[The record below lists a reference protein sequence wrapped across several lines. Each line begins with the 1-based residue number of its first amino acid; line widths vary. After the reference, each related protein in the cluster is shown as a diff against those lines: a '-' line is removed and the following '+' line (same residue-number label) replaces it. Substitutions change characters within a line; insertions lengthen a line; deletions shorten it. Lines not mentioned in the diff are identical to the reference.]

1 MRQDTLQTRHH
12 EKKEKERSMSNVFLR
27 RTRDADTPMPA
38 RQSTTTPPRWVKVSA
53 VIIMILV
60 LLFVILHL
68 TGNGMG
74 AHMHMSIIRHGGQP
88 L

>member
-1 MRQDTLQTRHH
+1 
-12 EKKEKERSMSNVFLR
+12 MSKNVFQ
-27 RTRDADTPMPA
+27 RTEVEE
-38 RQSTTTPPRWVKVSA
+38 TPPRARKATPLMPLWVKVSL
-53 VIIMILV
+53 VIILILV

-74 AHMHMSIIRHGGQP
+74 HMHMSFTEAGGRA

>member
-1 MRQDTLQTRHH
+1 MR
-12 EKKEKERSMSNVFLR
+12 NVFLGR
-27 RTRDADTPMPA
+27 KHNADTPMPA
-38 RQSTTTPPRWVKVSA
+38 CQSITTTPRWVKVSL
-53 VIIMILV
+53 VIIIILV

-74 AHMHMSIIRHGGQP
+74 AHMHMSSIEARGQQ

>member
-1 MRQDTLQTRHH
+1 MRDDRLPARNH
-12 EKKEKERSMSNVFLR
+12 EKKAKEHSMRNVFFG
-27 RTRDADTPMPA
+27 RTRNVDTPI
-38 RQSTTTPPRWVKVSA
+38 RRSTTTTPRWVKVSV
-53 VIIMILV
+53 VIILILV

-74 AHMHMSIIRHGGQP
+74 AHMHMSIIEHGEQP

>member
-1 MRQDTLQTRHH
+1 
-12 EKKEKERSMSNVFLR
+12 MSKRLFP
-27 RTRDADTPMPA
+27 RTRVEDTPTRTHRVTAPM
-38 RQSTTTPPRWVKVSA
+38 PRWVKVSI
-53 VIIMILV
+53 VILLLLV

-74 AHMHMSIIRHGGQP
+74 HMHMSFIENGGHA